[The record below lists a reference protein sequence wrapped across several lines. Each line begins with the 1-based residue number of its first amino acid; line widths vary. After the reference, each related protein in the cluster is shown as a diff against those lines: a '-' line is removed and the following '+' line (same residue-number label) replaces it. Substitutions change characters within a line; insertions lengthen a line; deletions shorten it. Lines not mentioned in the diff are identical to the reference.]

1 MHRSSPLLITSPRS
15 ILLSPPRRNFPL
27 CRREQDIVE
36 YLEGS
41 CSRPST
47 LFVHEFST
55 AGFAARY
62 FAITSRGRIPWKLR
76 SRAEAFVRIFRPPF
90 VPPLFSFP
98 CIPFFFLFFFS
109 KLLERY
115 QSVRNRSI
123 SNKTFN
129 ARSKRKKKEE
139 RVATRRKKERG
150 VQV

>member
-62 FAITSRGRIPWKLR
+62 FAITSRGRIPWKLAR
-76 SRAEAFVRIFRPPF
+76 RGESF
-90 VPPLFSFP
+90 VPLSSHRSFP
-98 CIPFFFLFFFS
+98 FLVFLFFFLFFFS

-123 SNKTFN
+123 SNKTSN